1 MLNIK
6 TGDLLA
12 THIVACEQAFCLGKG
27 YAMKKF
33 LSSRSFPQ
41 TESLFTGFFHST
53 VIAIKMNYK
62 PQFIPK

>member
-6 TGDLLA
+6 TRDLLA

-33 LSSRSFPQ
+33 LSV
-41 TESLFTGFFHST
+41 L
-53 VIAIKMNYK
+53 AIISPNRE
-62 PQFIPK
+62 PVHRLLP